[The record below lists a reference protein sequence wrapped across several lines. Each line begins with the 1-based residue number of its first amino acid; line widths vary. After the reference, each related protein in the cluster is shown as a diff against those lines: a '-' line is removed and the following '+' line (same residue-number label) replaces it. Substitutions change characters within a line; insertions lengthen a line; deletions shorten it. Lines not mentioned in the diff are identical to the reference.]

1 MWSSLRLLAAVLVLG
16 GFVAACS
23 PRQAAPARRELTR
36 EELVDA
42 WKRLPAAGRDNL
54 DVQTAK
60 IIGMKL
66 AENGVEGLRPIFD
79 ALGDPQG
86 DPLAKVLAVITVTA
100 VLIEKPELK
109 PQLEGDLLRLTEA
122 GQETS
127 TRSCAA
133 HLLGHY
139 VETPAADARMRALLK
154 DPEVRVRHAATLAC
168 IARQFPEAMA
178 ELDAFW
184 KDPETTPEERTQFLL
199 VLPDDA
205 RHTRFF
211 KEGALDEK
219 VDLASRLHAVSVLA
233 RSGDASVLDALGR
246 LAETAQEPE
255 LRQSAGAAKAVI
267 EKGLN
272 TISAGAAP
280 PAPEPGDPAA
290 PGVGQ

>member
-1 MWSSLRLLAAVLVLG
+1 MCSSFRILAAGLLLCA
-16 GFVAACS
+16 FLAACT
-23 PRQAAPARRELTR
+23 PRQAAPVRRELTR

-42 WKRLPAAGRDNL
+42 WKRLPAAGKDNL

-66 AENGVEGLRPIFD
+66 AEDGAAGLQPIFE
-79 ALGDPQG
+79 AMGDPQG

-109 PQLEGDLLRLTEA
+109 PQLEGELLRLTAA

-139 VETPAADARMRALLK
+139 VETPAADARMRELLQ
-154 DPEVRVRHAATLAC
+154 DPELRVRHAATLAC

-178 ELDAFW
+178 NLDAFW

-199 VLPDDA
+199 VLPEDA

-211 KEGALDEK
+211 KEGALDDK

-233 RSGDASVLDALGR
+233 RSGDASVLDALGHI
-246 LAETAQEPE
+246 AETAEDVE
-255 LRQSAGAAKAVI
+255 LRHSASAAKAVI

-272 TISAGAAP
+272 TIATGAQPPPENAET
-280 PAPEPGDPAA
+280 PAPSL
-290 PGVGQ
+290 GQ